1 LKACIDWRRD
11 FLKVVFLEIL
21 KSRPNVPEESFYR
34 GFLTAVEDGQYVL
47 HFLEEEE
54 VKNEKTE

>member
-34 GFLTAVEDGQYVL
+34 GFLAAFEDGQYVL
-47 HFLEEEE
+47 HFLEEEK
-54 VKNEKTE
+54 VKNEKTI